1 MSDLSNIL
9 YPEIEKYQHKMDTTP
24 LDFIAD
30 TNPQGFEDIG
40 MNDIFSDDLG
50 QLLDRK
56 AKSVHFADD
65 KK

>member
-1 MSDLSNIL
+1 
-9 YPEIEKYQHKMDTTP
+9 MDTTP

-40 MNDIFSDDLG
+40 MNYIFSDDLG

>member
-1 MSDLSNIL
+1 
-9 YPEIEKYQHKMDTTP
+9 MDNTP

-30 TNPQGFEDIG
+30 TNPQGFEDIRI
-40 MNDIFSDDLG
+40 NDIFSDDLD